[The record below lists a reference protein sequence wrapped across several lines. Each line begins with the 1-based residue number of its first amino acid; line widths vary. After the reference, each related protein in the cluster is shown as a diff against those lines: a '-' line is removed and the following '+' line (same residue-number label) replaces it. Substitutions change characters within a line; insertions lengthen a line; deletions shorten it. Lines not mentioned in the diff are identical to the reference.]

1 MRSKTEKRKVAAKDF
16 LLNFYKDKIGVM
28 QINRLEIDFLTGE
41 IIKTVLPVN
50 IEVFSKD
57 EVLAKRFK
65 DQIKSNTLD
74 KVASFNMGH
83 ITLKMDCKK
92 YIEYTETDCPMV
104 IKEHERMHLI
114 NALGRRYSRGDK
126 ELKSEMIIDFMAVLR
141 TSKIRQQSFI
151 EALDEYI
158 QFMQKFSH
166 KVKSVRYRLEFMY
179 DAKHIVETFN
189 KIKE

>member
-1 MRSKTEKRKVAAKDF
+1 ME
-16 LLNFYKDKIGVM
+16 
-28 QINRLEIDFLTGE
+28 INKLEVDFLTGE

-50 IEVFSKD
+50 VEVFSKD

-65 DQIKSNTLD
+65 DQIKANDFS
-74 KVASFNMGH
+74 KVASFNMSY
-83 ITLKMDCKK
+83 IELKMDCRK
-92 YIEYTETDCPMV
+92 YTEYTEINCPMF

-126 ELKSEMIIDFMAVLR
+126 ELKSEMIIDFMAMLR
-141 TSKIRQQSFI
+141 TSINKQQDFT
-151 EALDEYI
+151 EVLDEYI

-166 KVKSVRYRLEFMY
+166 KVKSVRYRLEFMQ
-179 DAKHIVETFN
+179 DAKLVVETFK